1 MKATEA
7 KPDAKCKPDRE
18 PAVLFDMDGV
28 LVDVS
33 KSYRIAIQETVR
45 FFSGQ
50 PAQPEEIQALK
61 ERGGYNND
69 WDLTEAILKS
79 RGKTVPKADIVE
91 KFQELYLGV
100 DGKGGLIENETWQL
114 PKPQLEAL
122 HARHCLGIVT
132 GRPRGETLY
141 PLQKLG
147 LERLF
152 DVMVVMEDYPPE
164 KAKPNP
170 YPITLAVERLGV
182 LEAVYVG
189 DSVDDVAA
197 AKGAGIR
204 AFGCIPPGVSTEPL
218 KQLLLKSGAEKV
230 LANVQEINSA
240 LE

>member
-1 MKATEA
+1 VKATKA
-7 KPDAKCKPDRE
+7 KPDVKRKRDGE

-33 KSYRIAIQETVR
+33 KSYRTAIQETVR

-50 PAQPEEIQALK
+50 PAQPEEIQPLK

-69 WDLTEAILKS
+69 WDLTEEILKG
-79 RGKTVPKADIVE
+79 RGKAVPKADIV
-91 KFQELYLGV
+91 KRFQEFYWGTE
-100 DGKGGLIENETWQL
+100 GKGGLIENETWL
-114 PKPQLEAL
+114 FPKSQLESL
-122 HARHCLGIVT
+122 RERYYLGIVT
-132 GRPRGETLY
+132 GRPRGETFYTL
-141 PLQKLG
+141 KKHG
-147 LERLF
+147 VEDLF
-152 DVMVVMEDYPPE
+152 DAVVVMEDYPPE

-170 YPITLAVERLGV
+170 YPIRLAMERMDVGQ
-182 LEAVYVG
+182 AVYVG

-197 AKGAGIR
+197 AKRAGIR

-230 LANVQEINSA
+230 LANVQEINAA